1 MTGFDYDRMQGTA
14 TRLMKRFKQGVV
26 SLKRTTPGEP
36 DPATPWIP
44 GVPTVTTYPLD
55 ATVRR
60 VEQKYVDGTLIV
72 ATDNQ
77 VTFAVPAVEPAMTD
91 VLVID
96 GSEHVMK
103 DLRPLP
109 AAGTAV
115 AYIAFVAG

>member
-1 MTGFDYDRMQGTA
+1 M
-14 TRLMKRFKQGVV
+14 
-26 SLKRTTPGEP
+26 
-36 DPATPWIP
+36 
-44 GVPTVTTYPLD
+44 
-55 ATVRR
+55 RR

-77 VTFAVPAVEPAMTD
+77 VTFAVPAIEPAMSD

-96 GSEHVMK
+96 GAEHVMK

-115 AYIAFVAG
+115 SYIAFVAG